1 MDNAVKT
8 QAEENFISYETL
20 SLIKA
25 LPFLPC
31 SHLYPSLSSDGGF
44 TISWYITEL
53 LFTLALER
61 AHNSQWRS

>member
-25 LPFLPC
+25 LPFLPR
-31 SHLYPSLSSDGGF
+31 SHLYPPLSSDRDF
-44 TISWYITEL
+44 TISWYITGL
-53 LFTLALER
+53 LFTLALEG
-61 AHNSQWRS
+61 AHDSQWRS